1 MASRRL
7 RNRSSSVVIQGDT
20 SSDNRENMEYSNATY
35 FESDAE
41 VTVREN
47 PALEQIEQNAN
58 TVVTSNDNLTICTD
72 SSVDKGSMSAT
83 QLQELLSTL
92 MHIVQCE
99 SCEQTAALV
108 VTVDSNLTSAIENF
122 ISELRY

>member
-92 MHIVQCE
+92 MQIVQCE